1 MWPRFILFS
10 TACFMFQLR
19 AMLASGRATNSG
31 DNRGWKPIHY
41 AADLGNKT
49 SFDLL
54 VNAGANQL
62 SDLGGGLV
70 VVSRVGSWPWGHGF
84 KFGNLQTFVKSAFT
98 FFFGSLFISG
108 SLLRYPGAVVVVV
121 KWLVEMGRDQEIG
134 CCKIWSLPSKLFLKR
149 TCHTKICLMHTFL
162 KF

>member
-1 MWPRFILFS
+1 
-10 TACFMFQLR
+10 MFQLR

-41 AADLGNKT
+41 AADLGDKT

-70 VVSRVGSWPWGHGF
+70 VVSRVGS
-84 KFGNLQTFVKSAFT
+84 
-98 FFFGSLFISG
+98 
-108 SLLRYPGAVVVVV
+108 
-121 KWLVEMGRDQEIG
+121 
-134 CCKIWSLPSKLFLKR
+134 
-149 TCHTKICLMHTFL
+149 
-162 KF
+162 